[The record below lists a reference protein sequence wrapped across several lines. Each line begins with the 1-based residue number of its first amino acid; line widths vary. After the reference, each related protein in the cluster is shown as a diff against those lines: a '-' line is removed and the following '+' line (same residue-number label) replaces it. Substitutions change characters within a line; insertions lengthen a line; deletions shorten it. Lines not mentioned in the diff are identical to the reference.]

1 MSSTG
6 AGYDLSV
13 TTFSPDGRVFQVEYA
28 SKAVEKSGVAL
39 GVRCTDG
46 VVLGVEKVRP
56 RAFFP
61 HAPHRFSNPLPSQLL
76 PSKML
81 LRTSNRRIHTV
92 DKHAGLALAGLAA
105 DARQI
110 VQTARGEAANYRSSY
125 GDPAPGKVLGAR
137 VSQFVHA
144 YTLYWYVRPFGCAVL
159 LASFDEQNGPE
170 LRQVDPSGVSHKYYA
185 AAIGKHMRGAKSEL
199 EKLDFA
205 TITCREAV
213 KRIAAII
220 VKLHDDVKDK
230 DYEIELSWVC
240 EESERRHVRIPADLK
255 EEAEREAREAKRK
268 EEMLSDSDDDD
279 DE

>member
-39 GVRCTDG
+39 GVRCVDG
-46 VVLGVEKVRP
+46 VVLGVEK
-56 RAFFP
+56 
-61 HAPHRFSNPLPSQLL
+61 LL

-92 DKHAGLALAGLAA
+92 DRHAGLALAGLAA

-110 VQTARGEAANYRSSY
+110 VQTARGEAANYKDTY
-125 GDPAPGKVLGAR
+125 GDPIPGTVLGSR
-137 VSQFVHA
+137 VSNFVHA
-144 YTLYWYVRPFGCAVL
+144 YTLYWYVRPFGCSVL
-159 LASFDEQNGPE
+159 LASYDEQNGPE
-170 LRQVDPSGVSHKYYA
+170 LRQVDPSGVAHKYHA

-199 EKLDFA
+199 EKIDFA
-205 TITCREAV
+205 SITCREAV

-220 VKLHDDVKDK
+220 IKLHDDVKDK
-230 DYEIELSWVC
+230 DFELEMSWVC
-240 EESERRHVRIPADLK
+240 DESGRRHVRVPEDIKA
-255 EEAEREAREAKRK
+255 EAEREAREAKRK
-268 EEMLSDSDDDD
+268 EEIDSDSDE
-279 DE
+279 DED